1 VYAPL
6 FELQAMP
13 VSHSYMNDSCS
24 KLSIINSF
32 NTMNYYMKSSQLLS
46 NSPPDD
52 LRSKKVMF
60 NVQENLISQN
70 MKAVVTSLTQPH
82 NTLSRLRS
90 IIRENRCYFDGN
102 RVTGSNLSLS
112 SPVMPLVIL
121 AS

>member
-1 VYAPL
+1 
-6 FELQAMP
+6 
-13 VSHSYMNDSCS
+13 
-24 KLSIINSF
+24 
-32 NTMNYYMKSSQLLS
+32 MNYNMKSSQLLS
-46 NSPPDD
+46 NSPHD
-52 LRSKKVMF
+52 LRSKKELF

-90 IIRENRCYFDGN
+90 IISENRCYFDGN
-102 RVTGSNLSLS
+102 RVTGSNLSLP

>member
-1 VYAPL
+1 
-6 FELQAMP
+6 
-13 VSHSYMNDSCS
+13 
-24 KLSIINSF
+24 
-32 NTMNYYMKSSQLLS
+32 MNYNMKSSQLLS

-52 LRSKKVMF
+52 LRSKKVLF

-90 IIRENRCYFDGN
+90 IISENRCYFDGN
-102 RVTGSNLSLS
+102 RVTGSNLSLP

>member
-6 FELQAMP
+6 FELQVMP
-13 VSHSYMNDSCS
+13 VSQSYMNDSCS

-32 NTMNYYMKSSQLLS
+32 NTMNYNMKSSQLLS

-52 LRSKKVMF
+52 LRSKKVLF
-60 NVQENLISQN
+60 NVQETLISQN

-82 NTLSRLRS
+82 NALGRLRS
-90 IIRENRCYFDGN
+90 IISENRCYFDGN

-112 SPVMPLVIL
+112 PPVMPLVIL